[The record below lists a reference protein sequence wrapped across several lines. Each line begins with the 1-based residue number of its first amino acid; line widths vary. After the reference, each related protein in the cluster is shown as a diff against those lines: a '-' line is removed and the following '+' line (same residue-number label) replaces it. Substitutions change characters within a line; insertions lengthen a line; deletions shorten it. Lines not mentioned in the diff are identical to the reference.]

1 MTHPRPRPAARAVLA
16 VVTAFAAVAPLTA
29 GCDRKSSPSAA
40 REEQVEF
47 VETRQLPRQQMA
59 PFAPP
64 PPAPAMPAADV
75 AASAVADEAD
85 FAGQGVA
92 GGAAS
97 ARPPAFKTVGA
108 AQAGAVAR
116 AGAPAQGGVAAE
128 AAAMLIRTGTA
139 AVEVDSLETAVA
151 RVRALA
157 ERVGGY
163 VANSSLAAGR
173 EQLRSATLELRVP
186 AARFDELVG
195 GLAPFGRVERVEVQ
209 AQDVGEEFVDVTAR
223 VANARRLEARLVEL
237 LATRTGRLHDVLS
250 VERELARVREEV
262 ERHEGRL
269 RYLRTRSATSTLTVT
284 VHERPPLLAATP
296 NATPVAD
303 AFRAAGRN
311 FVALLTA
318 VIAASGVWVPVGV
331 VVYALLWRWRRR
343 RALGAVTRRGAGA
356 PPGAP
361 PPAPSAA

>member
-1 MTHPRPRPAARAVLA
+1 VLA
-16 VVTAFAAVAPLTA
+16 VVTALAAVAPLTA

-92 GGAAS
+92 GAAS
-97 ARPPAFKTVGA
+97 ARPPGFKTLGA

-318 VIAASGVWVPVGV
+318 VIAASGVWAPVGV

-343 RALGAVTRRGAGA
+343 RALGAVTRRGAGSGA
-356 PPGAP
+356 PPAAP